1 MALEKV
7 VVGSRTGPVEEVIK
21 DKENGLLVDFF
32 DVEDISEKV
41 IDVLSNPK
49 KYNDIRKMARKTI
62 IDNYDLRRVCLPKQ
76 MKLIEGLLE

>member
-1 MALEKV
+1 MSCESIIIASNTE
-7 VVGSRTGPVEEVIK
+7 PVREVIN
-21 DKENGLLVDFF
+21 DKKNGLLVDFF